1 MNREILRLT
10 VPNIVT
16 NLTVPLLGMADVAV
30 AGRSGG
36 AGYIGAIAVGTAVF
50 NAIYWNFG
58 FLRMGTSG
66 FAAQAYGAR
75 DSDETVSVMIR
86 ALSVSLVL
94 GVLILLL
101 QTPLAAVSF
110 RVFGGGETGALAHDY
125 FRVRVWS
132 APATLA
138 LYVFKG
144 WFIGMQDTRTPTWVS
159 IGGNAVNIALSV
171 LFVFPLGMGMAG
183 VALGTTL
190 SEYMSLAAFVWVW
203 LRRYGTAWR
212 SLGMREVFGVRKIL
226 VFFAVNGDIFLRTL
240 CLTAVTTF
248 FVYASAW
255 QGDEVLAANTLLM
268 QMFTLFSYF
277 MDGFAYTAEALTG
290 RFIGEDNIRELVRY
304 IKRILLWGS
313 ALALFFFLVYGA
325 ALRPLL
331 AVFTDEDNIVELALR
346 SRVWIM
352 AVPLAGFLA
361 FLYDGIL
368 VGATYSG
375 LMRNVMAVST
385 ALFFGLYYLLE
396 PLSGGSALWVAFVSY
411 LLSRGVLQMWFSWR
425 ALRRTSRLA

>member
-1 MNREILRLT
+1 
-10 VPNIVT
+10 
-16 NLTVPLLGMADVAV
+16 
-30 AGRSGG
+30 
-36 AGYIGAIAVGTAVF
+36 
-50 NAIYWNFG
+50 WNFG

-75 DSDETVSVMIR
+75 DCKETASVMIR

-94 GVLILLL
+94 GLLIMLL
-101 QTPLAAVSF
+101 QRPLAAVSF
-110 RVFGGGETGALAHDY
+110 RVFGGGDTGSLAYDY

-144 WFIGMQDTRTPTWVS
+144 WFIGMQDTRTPMWIS

-171 LFVFPLGMGMAG
+171 LFVFPLDMGMAG

-190 SEYMSLAAFVWVW
+190 SEYLSLAAFVWVW
-203 LRRYGTAWR
+203 LGRYGLPWR
-212 SLGMREVFGVRKIL
+212 SLRVREVFGMRKIL

-255 QGDEVLAANTLLM
+255 QGDEVLAANALLM

-290 RFIGEDNIRELVRY
+290 RFIGEGNMRELVRY
-304 IKRILLWGS
+304 VKRILLWSS
-313 ALALFFFLVYGA
+313 ALALFFFVLYGV
-325 ALRPLL
+325 ALRPVLSI
-331 AVFTDEDNIVELALR
+331 FTDDESVVELALHGR
-346 SRVWIM
+346 LWIM
-352 AVPLAGFLA
+352 AVPVAGFLA
-361 FLYDGIL
+361 FIYDGIL
-368 VGATYSG
+368 IGATRSA

-385 ALFFGLYYLLE
+385 AVFFGLYYLLE
-396 PLSGGSALWVAFVSY
+396 PMWGGDALWCAFIFY
-411 LLSRGVLQMWFSWR
+411 LLSRGVLQMR
-425 ALRRTSRLA
+425 ASRLAENI

>member
-10 VPNIVT
+10 IPNIVT
-16 NLTVPLLGMADVAV
+16 NLTVPLLGMADVAI

-75 DSDETVSVMIR
+75 DCKETASVMIR

-94 GVLILLL
+94 GLLIMLL
-101 QTPLAAVSF
+101 QRPLAAVSF
-110 RVFGGGETGALAHDY
+110 RVFGGGETGSLVYDY

-144 WFIGMQDTRTPTWVS
+144 WFIGMQDTRTPMWIS

-171 LFVFPLGMGMAG
+171 LFVFPLDMGMAG

-190 SEYMSLAAFVWVW
+190 SEYLSLAAFVWVW
-203 LRRYGTAWR
+203 LGRYGLPWR
-212 SLGMREVFGVRKIL
+212 SLRVREVFGVRKIL

-255 QGDEVLAANTLLM
+255 QGDEVLAANALLM

-290 RFIGEDNIRELVRY
+290 RFVGEGNMRELARY
-304 IKRILLWGS
+304 VKRILLWGS
-313 ALALFFFLVYGA
+313 ALALFFFVLYGV
-325 ALRPLL
+325 ALRPVLSI
-331 AVFTDEDNIVELALR
+331 FTDDESVVELALHGR
-346 SRVWIM
+346 LWIM
-352 AVPLAGFLA
+352 AVPVAGFLA
-361 FLYDGIL
+361 FIYDGIL
-368 VGATYSG
+368 IGATRSA

-385 ALFFGLYYLLE
+385 AVFFGLYYLLE
-396 PLSGGSALWVAFVSY
+396 PMWGGDALWCAFIFY
-411 LLSRGVLQMWFSWR
+411 LLSRGVLQMR
-425 ALRRTSRLA
+425 ASRLAENI